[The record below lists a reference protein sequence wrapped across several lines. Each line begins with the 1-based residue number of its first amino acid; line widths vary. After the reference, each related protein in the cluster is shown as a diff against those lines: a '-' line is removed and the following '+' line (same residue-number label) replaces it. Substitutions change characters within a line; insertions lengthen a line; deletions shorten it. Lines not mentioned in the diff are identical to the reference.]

1 MSRITDIKPKS
12 KQSRRYSIFVDD
24 ELAAEVNEEVITKL
38 DLRRNQ
44 AITPQ
49 RLEQIATAEQDSQ
62 TRQAALN
69 LLDYRART
77 RQELVRRLR
86 RKDLPA
92 DSIQRV
98 ITDLG
103 EEGLIDDRQFARW
116 MVDSLR
122 RRKNLSKRAIA
133 NKLRQAGVDREIA
146 ETVISEEL
154 ADYDERSHAEQAAA
168 KQMKKSANLEPT
180 TRRRRLYSYLQ
191 RRGFSP
197 YLIRDVL
204 QEVQPDDDLSAP

>member
-12 KQSRRYSIFVDD
+12 SKSRRYHIFVDG
-24 ELAAEVNEEVITKL
+24 ELVTEVNEEVIAKL

-49 RLEQIATAEQDSQ
+49 RLEQIATAQQDSQ

-69 LLDYRART
+69 LLNYRART

-86 RKDLPA
+86 RKNLPA

-98 ITDLG
+98 IADLADK
-103 EEGLIDDRQFARW
+103 GLVDDRQFAKW
-116 MVDSLR
+116 MVGSLTHR
-122 RRKNLSKRAIA
+122 NDLSKRAIA
-133 NKLRQAGVDREIA
+133 DRLRHAGVDRQIA

-154 ADYDERSHAEQAAA
+154 ADYDERSRAQQAAA
-168 KQMKKSANLEPT
+168 KHMKKLANLEPT
-180 TRRRRLYSYLQ
+180 VLRRRLYSYLQ

-197 YLIRDVL
+197 HLIRDIL
-204 QEVQPDDDLSAP
+204 QEIQPDDDPSAP

>member
-12 KQSRRYSIFVDD
+12 SKSRRYHIFVDG
-24 ELAAEVNEEVITKL
+24 ELVTEVNEEVIAKL

-49 RLEQIATAEQDSQ
+49 RLEQIATAQQDSQ

-69 LLDYRART
+69 LLNYRART

-86 RKDLPA
+86 RKNLPT

-98 ITDLG
+98 IADLADK
-103 EEGLIDDRQFARW
+103 GLVDDRQFAKW
-116 MVDSLR
+116 MVGSLTR
-122 RRKNLSKRAIA
+122 CDNLSKRAIA

-146 ETVISEEL
+146 EAVISEEL
-154 ADYDERSHAEQAAA
+154 ADYDEHSRAEQAAI
-168 KQMKKSANLEPT
+168 KHMKKLISLEPT

-191 RRGFSP
+191 RRGFPSH
-197 YLIRDVL
+197 LIHDVL
-204 QEVQPDDDLSAP
+204 QKVQPDDDPSAP

>member
-12 KQSRRYSIFVDD
+12 KKSRRYSIFVDD
-24 ELAAEVNEEVITKL
+24 ELAAEVNEEVIAKL
-38 DLRRNQ
+38 DLRRDQ
-44 AITPQ
+44 AMTPQ
-49 RLEQIATAEQDSQ
+49 RLEQIATAQQDSQ

-77 RQELVRRLR
+77 RQELARRLQ

-98 ITDLG
+98 IADLS
-103 EEGLIDDRQFARW
+103 EKGLIDDQQFARW
-116 MVDSLR
+116 MVGSLR

-133 NKLRQAGVDREIA
+133 NKLRQAGVDHEIA
-146 ETVISEEL
+146 EAVISEEL
-154 ADYDERSHAEQAAA
+154 ADYDEHSRAEQAAV
-168 KQMKKSANLEPT
+168 KQMKKLISLEPT

-191 RRGFSP
+191 RRGFSSQLTREVIDK
-197 YLIRDVL
+197 LI
-204 QEVQPDDDLSAP
+204 SCK